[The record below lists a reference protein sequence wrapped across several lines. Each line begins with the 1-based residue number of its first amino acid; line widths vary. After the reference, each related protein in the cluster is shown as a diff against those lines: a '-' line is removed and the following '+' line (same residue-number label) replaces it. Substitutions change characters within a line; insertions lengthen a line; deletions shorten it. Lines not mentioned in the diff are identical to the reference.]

1 MKLIDL
7 LAPDRV
13 VLGTAGETV
22 HDVAR
27 SLVHAVIASGQVQD
41 ADRLEA
47 LLAETLPGEA
57 VTVGQRAF
65 LLHFRTDAVERVTGA
80 LAVAAVPVHRAH
92 DASKEARVVTLLL
105 APPGEGTAY
114 LRALAAFARAL
125 SREEVVAALEH
136 AGSAEELLAAPELAA
151 VEVPD
156 ELLVRDILSG
166 RVVSVTPE
174 TSLLQ
179 AARLMLRNGVAALPV
194 VSEEQEVLG
203 LISHGEILRHL
214 LARSADRGTSGEHQ
228 AATRGGARPSLTA
241 AREHAVRDVM
251 DRSVLCLSEE
261 QSVIEAAT
269 LMVNKKLERVPVV
282 REGAL
287 IGLLTRE
294 DLVRRLFGP

>member
-1 MKLIDL
+1 VKLIDL

-27 SLVHAVIASGQVQD
+27 SLMHAVIASGQVQD

-80 LAVAAVPVHRAH
+80 LAVAAAPVHRAH

-105 APPGEGTAY
+105 APPGGGPGEGTAY

-228 AATRGGARPSLTA
+228 AGARPSLTA